1 MAPFRDQRS
10 IFEYENMKDLK
21 EALSTAAREHIISG
35 YPITRLE
42 AMVLF
47 GVQSLPGLITRMRQ
61 EGWVIKS
68 KKVPFAKAIRRIN
81 KHAVLTPPENLP
93 VRDIQITEFWV
104 SK

>member
-1 MAPFRDQRS
+1 
-10 IFEYENMKDLK
+10 MKDFK
-21 EALSTAAREHIISG
+21 DALGTAAREHIASG

-42 AMVLF
+42 AMIFF

-68 KKVPFAKAIRRIN
+68 KRVPLAKAIRRVN
-81 KHAVLTPPENLP
+81 EHAVLAPPKNLP